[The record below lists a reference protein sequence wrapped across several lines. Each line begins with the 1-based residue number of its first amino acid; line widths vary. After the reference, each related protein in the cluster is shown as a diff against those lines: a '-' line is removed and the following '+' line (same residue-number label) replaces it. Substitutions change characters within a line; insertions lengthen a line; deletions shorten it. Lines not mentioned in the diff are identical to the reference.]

1 MDYPS
6 YERAM
11 ELACQGSHV
20 AEYMAAIFAD
30 AGSDANLASLS
41 RRLYKDTEAGIS
53 LSYQLDNGEYIWPGD
68 EAAADT
74 KLVNRVSK
82 IGFSSIV
89 EESDCEVPLTWL
101 DLLDESIDSAE
112 KAVSEFNKLASETD
126 DYACSLWNQEH
137 EAIND

>member
-11 ELACQGSHV
+11 ELACQGDHV

-30 AGSDANLASLS
+30 AGSDTNLASLS
-41 RRLYKDTEAGIS
+41 RRLYKDTQAGIS
-53 LSYQLDNGEYIWPGD
+53 VSYQLDDGSFIWPGD
-68 EAAADT
+68 KTAKDP

-89 EESDCEVPLTWL
+89 EGSDCEVPLVWL
-101 DLLDESIDSAE
+101 DLLNESLDTAE
-112 KAVSEFNKLASETD
+112 KAVTEFNKLASQTD
-126 DYACSLWNQEH
+126 DYACQLWDQEH
-137 EAIND
+137 ED